1 MLNEPLEMLD
11 PSWRSATPLS
21 LEEASPAYCW
31 RSIYSAMH
39 SKVRWWNLMAPHWY
53 RQSMSWHCLRSVLQR
68 LFVVES
74 ARNHRH
80 M

>member
-39 SKVRWWNLMAPHWY
+39 FQGAMMEPHGAALISTVNVMALPAIRCAAPVRRRAPTK
-53 RQSMSWHCLRSVLQR
+53 S
-68 LFVVES
+68 S
-74 ARNHRH
+74 AH
-80 M
+80 